1 MRSHE
6 FDLKNYDSDKVISGY
21 LEVYD
26 RLFQHLVHQSIKLL
40 EVGIYHGG
48 SMRLWRDYFPNGLI
62 VGVDLNIPDNLKN
75 EERIQIF
82 QGSQDDGEFL
92 HRVASQTASEGFDII
107 IDDASH
113 LGSLTKQTF
122 WHLFDQHLKPGGLYI
137 IEDWGT
143 GYWEDW
149 PDGRAMQQPGWWS
162 RLLQKWKGSTPKDPW
177 PTHSHGMVG
186 FVKELV
192 DEMGARELT
201 RRRHF
206 GAPQR
211 ESKFAKVEV
220 TLGQVI
226 VTKLASG
233 GR

>member
-1 MRSHE
+1 MRSKE
-6 FDLKNYDSDKVISGY
+6 LDLQKYQTDKVQSGY
-21 LEVYD
+21 LDHYD
-26 RLFQHLVHQSIKLL
+26 RAFAPWVNREVHLL

-48 SMRLWRDYFPNGLI
+48 SLRLWRDYFPNGQI
-62 VGVDLNIPDNLKN
+62 VGVDLNIPDDLKN
-75 EERIQIF
+75 EERIQVF

-92 HRVASQTASEGFDII
+92 HRVASQAAPEGFDII

-122 WHLFDQHLKPGGLYI
+122 WHLFDQHLKPGGLYV

-149 PDGRAMQQPGWWS
+149 PDGKAQQQPNWWL
-162 RLLQKWKGSTPKDPW
+162 RLLMKLKGSTQKDPW

-192 DEMGARELT
+192 DELGARELT
-201 RRRHF
+201 RGRRE
-206 GAPQR
+206 GASIRDSRFEKIELTPGL
-211 ESKFAKVEV
+211 VM
-220 TLGQVI
+220 
-226 VTKLASG
+226 VTKKANQ
-233 GR
+233 

>member
-1 MRSHE
+1 MMRSKE
-6 FDLKNYDSDKVISGY
+6 LDLKQYDSDKIISGY

-26 RLFQHLVHQSIKLL
+26 RLFHHLVHQPIKLL

-48 SMRLWRDYFPNGLI
+48 SMRLWRDYFPNGQI
-62 VGVDLNIPDNLKN
+62 IGVDLNIPDDLKN
-75 EERIQIF
+75 EDRIQVF

-92 HRVASQTASEGFDII
+92 HRVASQAAPTGFDII

-149 PDGRAMQQPGWWS
+149 PDGRAQQQPGWWAS
-162 RLLQKWKGSTPKDPW
+162 LLQKLKRSTPKDPW
-177 PTHSHGMVG
+177 PTHSYGMVG

-201 RRRHF
+201 RGRHF

-220 TLGQVI
+220 TQGQVI
-226 VTKLASG
+226 VTKK
-233 GR
+233 

>member
-1 MRSHE
+1 MMRSHE
-6 FDLKNYDSDKVISGY
+6 LDLKHYDSDKVTSGY

-26 RLFQHLVHQSIKLL
+26 RLFEHLVQQPIKLL

-48 SMRLWRDYFPNGLI
+48 SMRLWRDYFPNGQI
-62 VGVDLNIPDNLKN
+62 VGVDLNIADNLKS

-92 HRVASQTASEGFDII
+92 HRVASQTAPEGFDII

-149 PDGRAMQQPGWWS
+149 PDGKAQQQPSWWS
-162 RLLQKWKGSTPKDPW
+162 RLLQKLKGSTLKDHW
-177 PTHSHGMVG
+177 PTHSYGMVG
-186 FVKELV
+186 FVKELI

-201 RRRHF
+201 RQQHF
-206 GAPQR
+206 GTPLR
-211 ESKFAKVEV
+211 ESKFAKVQL

-226 VTKLASG
+226 VLKTDE
-233 GR
+233 